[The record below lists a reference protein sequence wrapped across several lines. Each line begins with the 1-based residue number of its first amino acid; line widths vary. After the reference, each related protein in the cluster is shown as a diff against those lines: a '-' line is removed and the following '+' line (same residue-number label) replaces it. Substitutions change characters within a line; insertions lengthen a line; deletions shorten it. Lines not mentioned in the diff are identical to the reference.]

1 MESLFNLQP
10 APAPHKTKRFWALI
24 GLILVAVLCGT
35 LVQRSVGL
43 SLHAQ
48 IISGISTLAAG
59 ISASWFGVRFG
70 SVGWLILA
78 LLMVA
83 FIVWAAFYTSHMRHS
98 EPNQSMKP
106 TAPLQNKFSVFATTP
121 CRGLSL
127 SRSDTPLIRGRCSFA
142 KKVSQKRKSVPQNLR
157 ICDDTCE

>member
-10 APAPHKTKRFWALI
+10 APAPHKTKQFWALI
-24 GLILVAVLCGT
+24 GLIVVAVLCGT
-35 LVQRSVGL
+35 LVQRSIGL

-48 IISGISTLAAG
+48 ITSDIITLAVG

-83 FIVWAAFYTSHMRHS
+83 FIVWAALYTSHMRHS
-98 EPNQSMKP
+98 GPNQSMKP
-106 TAPLQNKFSVFATTP
+106 TSPLRNNSKMFATTP

-127 SRSDTPLIRGRCSFA
+127 SR
-142 KKVSQKRKSVPQNLR
+142 
-157 ICDDTCE
+157 

>member
-1 MESLFNLQP
+1 MWHSRS
-10 APAPHKTKRFWALI
+10 AVRRF
-24 GLILVAVLCGT
+24 VA
-35 LVQRSVGL
+35 
-43 SLHAQ
+43 HAQ
-48 IISGISTLAAG
+48 ITSGIITLAVG

-98 EPNQSMKP
+98 GPNQTMKP
-106 TAPLQNKFSVFATTP
+106 TAPFRSNFTVLATTP

-127 SRSDTPLIRGRCSFA
+127 SR
-142 KKVSQKRKSVPQNLR
+142 
-157 ICDDTCE
+157 